1 MANDR
6 EGGSRFL
13 YEPFDANRA
22 RIDANEK
29 MFNQRW
35 DALEQRLEKIEE
47 NIDRVDKRLWIM
59 VYGIVAV
66 VLSRTASS
74 IIAFANSV

>member
-1 MANDR
+1 MSNNRD
-6 EGGSRFL
+6 GGSRYL

-22 RIDANEK
+22 RIDANAKIQNE
-29 MFNQRW
+29 RW
-35 DALEQRLEKIEE
+35 EALEQRLEAIER

-66 VLSRTASS
+66 VLSRFVSTLAVYSN
-74 IIAFANSV
+74 II